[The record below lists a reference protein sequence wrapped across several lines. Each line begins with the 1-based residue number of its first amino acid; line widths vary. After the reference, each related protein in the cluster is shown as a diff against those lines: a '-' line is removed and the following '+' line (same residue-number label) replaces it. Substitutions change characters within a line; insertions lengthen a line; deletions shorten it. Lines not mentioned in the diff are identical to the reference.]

1 MYYIHISNNID
12 TSAIIERPVLTKD
25 ESYVGVVESI
35 DKAQDRG
42 NLIIRGKMGLRKYSI
57 PSKFIVS
64 FYDGRL
70 LLDMSRDDFIQ
81 YEI

>member
-1 MYYIHISNNID
+1 MSNNID

-35 DKAQDRG
+35 DKAQDMV